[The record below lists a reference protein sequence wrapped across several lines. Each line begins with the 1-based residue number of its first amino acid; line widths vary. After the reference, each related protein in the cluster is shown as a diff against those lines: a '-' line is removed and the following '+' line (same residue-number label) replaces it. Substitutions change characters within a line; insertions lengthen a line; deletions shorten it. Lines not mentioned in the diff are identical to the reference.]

1 MSKQHTYRATVEWTG
16 NLGSGTSSYTAY
28 SRDYTVRIAGKPN
41 LLGSSDPAFRGDE
54 HRHNPEDMLLA
65 AVSACHKLWYLH
77 LCAVNGVVELSYEDT
92 AEAVMDETA
101 GRFVSAILKPSVT
114 ISAGSDE
121 AKARALHHDAHKA
134 CFIANSVSFPVACE
148 SEIIRV

>member
-1 MSKQHTYRATVEWTG
+1 
-16 NLGSGTSSYTAY
+16 
-28 SRDYTVRIAGKPN
+28 
-41 LLGSSDPAFRGDE
+41 
-54 HRHNPEDMLLA
+54 
-65 AVSACHKLWYLH
+65 
-77 LCAVNGVVELSYEDT
+77 
-92 AEAVMDETA
+92 MDETA